1 MGAHSNL
8 MKPKGDSFRD
18 AYRKTFPNQRKFG
31 KHIYEAFKRAS
42 SCLAIAPTQSGKTGS
57 MIALATEFLKHNHYT
72 PQNVFIFTPHSS
84 CEWVTQT
91 QQRFP
96 AFFKN
101 QIFHRNQ
108 IEDLISRISRA
119 PTHTLLIIDECH
131 IAAKIGQSLH
141 LLYSKLRLFDLQYL
155 AQHHIKLAHFTATPC
170 GLDIDFK
177 RFWGDHGHICS
188 MDVPDSYLSYDH
200 LLSQNRL
207 LHARD
212 LCGYQKETKT
222 IHNQVYKNI
231 QEIAP
236 FLDTA
241 PRYHIIRTPPGH
253 LHHIVIQNFKQVF
266 PHATLISE
274 PEFNDDINA
283 LLNILPTRHTFIF
296 IKDKLRCAKTIAH
309 QHIGVLYERFVQKPL
324 QHVVLQSLAGR
335 LTGYHLNQQ
344 AVVFTHTQHHNR
356 RIPNHFWHRSFY

>member
-1 MGAHSNL
+1 M
-8 MKPKGDSFRD
+8 D
-18 AYRKTFPNQRKFG
+18 AYKTTFPNQRKFG
-31 KHIYEAFKRAS
+31 AHIFQTFKNVS

-57 MIALATEFLKHNHYT
+57 MIALATNFLKLNHYT
-72 PQNVFIFTPHSS
+72 PQNIFIFTPHSS
-84 CEWVTQT
+84 CEWISQT

-108 IEDLISRISRA
+108 MDDLISRISRA

-170 GLDIDFK
+170 GLDRDFK
-177 RFWGDHGHICS
+177 RFWGNHGHICS
-188 MDVPDSYLSYDH
+188 MNVPDSYLSYDH
-200 LLSQNRL
+200 LLSQNRI

-212 LCGYQKETKT
+212 LCGYQKDTKT
-222 IHNQVYKNI
+222 VDKHVYKNI
-231 QEIAP
+231 REIAH
-236 FLDTA
+236 FLDST

-253 LHHIVIQNFKQVF
+253 LHHIVIQNFKHVF
-266 PHATLISE
+266 TNSTFISE
-274 PEFNDDINA
+274 PTLKGDINA
-283 LLNILPTRHTFIF
+283 LLNIVPTRHTFIF

-309 QHIGVLYERFVQKPL
+309 EHIGVLYERFVQKPL

-335 LTGYHLNQQ
+335 LTGYHLNQH
-344 AVVFTHTQHHNR
+344 AVVFTHTHHQHLHISN
-356 RIPNHFWHRSFY
+356 NFWTRSFYHNHT